1 MNVIFKI
8 SLKVIKLFAMRA
20 SVGVS
25 NLTIYTEYVF
35 GIFLHSGILNC
46 IKGILFPYYK
56 QAIMV
61 LLKSLSYF

>member
-8 SLKVIKLFAMRA
+8 SLKVINLFAMRA

-35 GIFLHSGILNC
+35 GTFLHSGNLNC
-46 IKGILFPYYK
+46 IKLYYK